1 MSDSWSFEDK
11 LREDLFAA
19 VPGILAGQKE
29 NGQFGEE
36 PWICQ
41 DQNALLALAAA
52 WNLEGSPYYQSRELV
67 DAIGRGGKALVEAQ
81 DEEGMWTFRKKDHST
96 WGQIYM
102 PWTYSRWI
110 RAYQVVR
117 EALSPETRKV
127 WDRGLLLGYE
137 GIARTALDRIHNIP
151 AHHAMGLYCA
161 GQVFDRLDWREQA
174 SAFLLEVIGAQSE
187 HGWWS
192 ENFGPVVMYNFV
204 YSEALGTYYALS
216 GDKRVLEALE
226 RAAQFHANYV
236 YPDGSIVETIDERNP
251 YHRGVRLGN
260 AGFSLTP
267 AGRGFIKQQH
277 QLHLAAGGNFDA
289 DYAANMLLYGRQGEI
304 EETAAGKREHTH
316 SMGRDA
322 LVVRRAGWYI
332 SLSAY
337 IAPPK
342 EDRWRQDRQNF
353 VSIYHDRTGLIVG
366 GGNSKLQP
374 LWSTFTAGD
383 TSLMQHTPGEKD
395 PDFGPRPGLIHVP
408 DSGDL
413 RAEGVIYGL
422 ELNYGGATGAVEV
435 APGGENELRLTYAV
449 TRKSALPIE
458 AHVTLVPRLEFP
470 LELSSGEQV
479 DLQEETLEWSGAW
492 ISHAGWK
499 LSLPEGAKLIWSVLP
514 HNPYRKGGEATVEE
528 GLLVIVLPFAEGVER
543 HELSLIIE

>member
-1 MSDSWSFEDK
+1 MSDSWSFGDR

-19 VPGILAGQKE
+19 VPGILAAQKE
-29 NGQFGEE
+29 NGQFGDE

-41 DQNALLALAAA
+41 DQNVLLALAAA
-52 WNLEGSPYYQSRELV
+52 WSLEGSPYYQRGELI
-67 DAIGRGGKALVEAQ
+67 DAIERGGKALVEAQ
-81 DEEGMWTFRKKDHST
+81 DEGGMWTFRKKDHST

-110 RAYQVVR
+110 RAYQLVR
-117 EALSPETRKV
+117 EALAAEMRGI

-161 GQVFDRLDWREQA
+161 GQVFERPEWREQA
-174 SAFLLEVIGAQSE
+174 SAFLLEVTGTQSE

-216 GDKRVLEALE
+216 GDERVLEALE
-226 RAAQFHANYV
+226 RAARFHANYV

-277 QLHLAAGGNFDA
+277 QLHLAAGGSFDA
-289 DYAANMLLYGRQGEI
+289 DYAANMLLYGREGGI

-316 SMGRDA
+316 SMGEEA
-322 LVVRRAGWYI
+322 LVVRRNGWFV

-353 VSIYHDRTGLIVG
+353 VSIYHDRTGLVVG
-366 GGNSKLQP
+366 GGNTKLQP
-374 LWSTFTAGD
+374 LWSSFTAGD
-383 TSLMQHTPGEKD
+383 TSLMQHTPGEEE

-408 DSGDL
+408 DSGNL
-413 RAEGVIYGL
+413 SAAGGACKL
-422 ELNYGGATGAVEV
+422 ELNYGDATGKVEV
-435 APGGENELRLTYAV
+435 VPRGEKELRLIYGV
-449 TRKSALPIE
+449 IRKGDMPIE
-458 AHVTLVPRLEFP
+458 AHVTLLPHMELPVL
-470 LELSSGEQV
+470 LSSGSQV
-479 DLQEETLEWSGAW
+479 DLTEETIAWSGDW

-499 LSLPEGAKLIWSVLP
+499 LSLPEGARLIWPARP
-514 HNPYRKGGEATVEE
+514 HNPYRKGGEANVEESLLVVILPFVEE
-528 GLLVIVLPFAEGVER
+528 GEQRELLLTVE
-543 HELSLIIE
+543 

>member
-1 MSDSWSFEDK
+1 MSASWSSEDK

-52 WNLEGSPYYQSRELV
+52 WSLEGSPHYQSEELI
-67 DAIGRGGKALVEAQ
+67 DAIGRGGMALVEAQ

-117 EALSPETRKV
+117 EGVSAETREI

-161 GQVFDRLDWREQA
+161 GQVFERLEWREQA

-216 GDKRVLEALE
+216 GDERVLEALE
-226 RAAQFHANYV
+226 RAARFHANYV

-251 YHRGVRLGN
+251 YHLGVRLGN
-260 AGFSLTP
+260 AGLSLTP

-277 QLHLAAGGNFDA
+277 ELHLAAGGNFDA
-289 DYAANMLLYGRQGEI
+289 DYAANMLLYGSEGEV
-304 EETAAGKREHTH
+304 EETAAGRREHLH
-316 SMGRDA
+316 AMGRDA
-322 LVVRRAGWYI
+322 LVVRRNGWFI

-353 VSIYHDRTGLIVG
+353 LSIYHDRTGLVVG
-366 GGNSKLQP
+366 GGNTKLQP
-374 LWSTFTAGD
+374 LWSSFTAGD
-383 TSLMQHTPGEKD
+383 TSLMQHTQGEEE
-395 PDFGPRPGLIHVP
+395 PDFGPRAGLIHVP
-408 DSGDL
+408 DSGNL
-413 RAEGVIYGL
+413 RAAEESCEL
-422 ELNYGGATGAVEV
+422 ELYYGDATGKIEVE
-435 APGGENELRLTYAV
+435 PSGEKELRLTYAV
-449 TRKSALPIE
+449 TPKGDLSIE
-458 AHVTLVPRLEFP
+458 AHVTLVPHMELP
-470 LELSSGEQV
+470 LLLSSGKQV
-479 DLQEETLEWSGAW
+479 NLTEETIEWSGDW

-499 LSLPEGAKLIWSVLP
+499 LSLPDGARLVWPALP

-528 GLLVIVLPFAEGVER
+528 GLLVVVLPFAKEGGQQRLLLTVE
-543 HELSLIIE
+543 